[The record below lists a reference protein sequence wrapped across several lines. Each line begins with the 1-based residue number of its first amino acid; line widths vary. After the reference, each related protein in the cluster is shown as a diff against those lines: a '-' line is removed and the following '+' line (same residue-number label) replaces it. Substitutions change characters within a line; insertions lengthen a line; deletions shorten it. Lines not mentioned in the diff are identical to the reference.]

1 MFSVMSARLIDKAW
15 DLKKPLADRRPV
27 GNFDSMDGEHPV
39 AAFLSSVYGL
49 SPSRAM
55 HTPLQRC
62 RFFYPARLRF
72 FRQIH
77 ALNAAPETT
86 RIHSTSFVPESLAIQ

>member
-39 AAFLSSVYGL
+39 AACLSSVYGL

-55 HTPLQRC
+55 HTL
-62 RFFYPARLRF
+62 
-72 FRQIH
+72 H
-77 ALNAAPETT
+77 SNAVVF
-86 RIHSTSFVPESLAIQ
+86 STLLDLDFLDGSMC